1 MFRRFLGGVGNWGD
15 SAGGR
20 FGHVVCADH
29 PRREKRGAMN
39 MNQVHIVVL
48 RQRKSFASM
57 SDAMKYVERGIKL
70 KLWLNWIFGL

>member
-1 MFRRFLGGVGNWGD
+1 
-15 SAGGR
+15 
-20 FGHVVCADH
+20 
-29 PRREKRGAMN
+29 MN